1 MKTRW
6 MLFFALIYPVWQFW
20 NRLPLLLELG
30 TYFGS
35 GFLVVMISFGTAR
48 YLSAKLF
55 RSLVDGD
62 GKAVLITGCDTGFG
76 NLLARRLSRDG
87 FLVYAGCLQS
97 SSEDAC
103 ELAKEPNVRV
113 LQMDVTKEE
122 EIDSA
127 LDAVKSSLGEKKLW
141 AVVANAGVASHGLL
155 EWASM
160 PYIKKIFDVNVFG
173 VVSVSKKFLPLLRKS
188 KGRLVIMGS
197 VLGRS
202 TVPTGVVYC
211 MSKHA
216 IISLADG
223 LRRECCDKGVYVA
236 TVEPTAYRTRI
247 LSDVG
252 SMENTRKQ
260 LSILPRETLDDFS
273 EEEIADWMKAA
284 SAIADLTRRD
294 DINEVVDQMVLAVRE
309 AQPKPNYAAW
319 GLWEPVFYLVCREA
333 PAELIDFLLVVF
345 RRVNRAGLID
355 GTWRLSRL
363 WT

>member
-20 NRLPLLLELG
+20 NRLPFLLELG
-30 TYFGS
+30 SYFGS
-35 GFLVVMISFGTAR
+35 GFLVLLVSFGTAR
-48 YLSAKLF
+48 FLYSRFF
-55 RSLVDGD
+55 RKLVDGD
-62 GKAVLITGCDTGFG
+62 GKAVLVTGCDTGFG
-76 NLLARRLSRDG
+76 NLLAKRLSRDG
-87 FLVYAGCLQS
+87 FMVYAGCLNA
-97 SSEDAC
+97 SSEEAG
-103 ELAKEPNVRV
+103 ELAKESNIHV
-113 LQMDVTKEE
+113 LQMDVTNEAE
-122 EIDSA
+122 VDSA
-127 LDAVKSSLGEKKLW
+127 LDAVKSTLGQKKLW
-141 AVVANAGVASHGLL
+141 AVVANAGVPSHGLL

-173 VVSVSKKFLPLLRKS
+173 VVNVSKKFLPLLRKS
-188 KGRLVIMGS
+188 KGRLVIVGS

-216 IISLADG
+216 VISLADG

-252 SMENTRKQ
+252 SMEATRQQ
-260 LSILPRETLDDFS
+260 LSILPRETLDDFT
-273 EEEIADWMKAA
+273 EKEIADWMKTA
-284 SAIADLTRRD
+284 SKIADLTRRD

-309 AQPKPNYAAW
+309 AEPKPNYAAW
-319 GLWEPVFYLVCREA
+319 GLWEPIFYLGCREA
-333 PAELIDFLLVVF
+333 PAELVDFLLVVF
-345 RRVNRAGLID
+345 RKVNRAGLLD
-355 GTWRLSRL
+355 GTWSLSRI

>member
-20 NRLPLLLELG
+20 NRLPLLPELG

-55 RSLVDGD
+55 RNLVDGD

-122 EIDSA
+122 EIDGA

-141 AVVANAGVASHGLL
+141 AVVANAGIASHGLL

-160 PYIKKIFDVNVFG
+160 PYIK
-173 VVSVSKKFLPLLRKS
+173 
-188 KGRLVIMGS
+188 
-197 VLGRS
+197 
-202 TVPTGVVYC
+202 
-211 MSKHA
+211 
-216 IISLADG
+216 
-223 LRRECCDKGVYVA
+223 
-236 TVEPTAYRTRI
+236 
-247 LSDVG
+247 
-252 SMENTRKQ
+252 EN
-260 LSILPRETLDDFS
+260 L
-273 EEEIADWMKAA
+273 
-284 SAIADLTRRD
+284 
-294 DINEVVDQMVLAVRE
+294 
-309 AQPKPNYAAW
+309 
-319 GLWEPVFYLVCREA
+319 
-333 PAELIDFLLVVF
+333 
-345 RRVNRAGLID
+345 
-355 GTWRLSRL
+355 
-363 WT
+363 

>member
-62 GKAVLITGCDTGFG
+62 GKAVLIT
-76 NLLARRLSRDG
+76 
-87 FLVYAGCLQS
+87 
-97 SSEDAC
+97 E
-103 ELAKEPNVRV
+103 
-113 LQMDVTKEE
+113 
-122 EIDSA
+122 
-127 LDAVKSSLGEKKLW
+127 LW